1 MKHRS
6 TRYLSLSWLL
16 RGIMRRSSCFF
27 IVILFMAIHISSAY
41 ADEMVDRILAV
52 VNGKIITLFEVNQ
65 QIKIFTRQFDGR
77 AMTPKEKK
85 AVESL
90 RKKVLEQ
97 MVDDILLEGEAK
109 RLKMEISD
117 AEIKNEIDSFKKQH
131 RLTEKQLMDQL
142 KLEDMTRKDYE
153 EKIKKD
159 IMRQRLIGAMVRRK
173 VVITEEDM
181 KTYYNEHKGNF
192 SQDKKLELA
201 LLVVDPSFDIQELL
215 DRLRKGEIS
224 FGEAASMYSLD
235 PTAKKSRGELG
246 TVRWA
251 DMRDSWKEV
260 LQGMGKGD
268 ISKPFD
274 LNGNQALLHIIDI
287 TPGEI
292 TPFKDVKAKIRDIL
306 YRPRIEKRFKEYMDG
321 LRAKAVVDI
330 RL

>member
-1 MKHRS
+1 MKHCS
-6 TRYLSLSWLL
+6 KRYFSLTWLL
-16 RGIMRRSSCFF
+16 RSVIPLINCIF
-27 IVILFMAIHISSAY
+27 IAILFMAIHSSSAY

-65 QIKIFTRQFDGR
+65 QIKMFTRQFDGR

-85 AVESL
+85 AVEAL
-90 RKKVLEQ
+90 RKKVLDQ
-97 MVDDILLEGEAK
+97 MVNDILLESEAK

-117 AEIKNEIDSFKKQH
+117 VEIKNEIDTFKKQH
-131 RLTEKQLMDQL
+131 RLTEKQLVDQL

-181 KTYYNEHKGNF
+181 KAYYDAHKGDF
-192 SQDKKLELA
+192 SQDKKLGLA
-201 LLVVDPSFDIQELL
+201 LLVVDPSFDIKELL

-224 FGEAASMYSLD
+224 FGEAVSRYSLD
-235 PTAKKSRGELG
+235 PSAKKNGGELG
-246 TVRWA
+246 TVRWS
-251 DMRDSWKEV
+251 DMRDSWQEV
-260 LQGMGKGD
+260 LQGMEKGET
-268 ISKPFD
+268 SKPFD
-274 LNGNQALLHIIDI
+274 LNGNQALLHIIDM
-287 TPGEI
+287 TPGET